1 MDVPVL
7 WMTCGQVQNRGQ
19 DMQVPAMRA
28 GWRIPTRSK
37 VPSSETRV
45 CAVFAVWET
54 TESAELEETMEG
66 PHCKETAERNDNLSL
81 NLVFQPALAS
91 REMYFLFKY

>member
-1 MDVPVL
+1 MYNACLAKTFLRERVDVPVL

-66 PHCKETAERNDNLSL
+66 SHCKETTERNDKICL
-81 NLVFQPALAS
+81 
-91 REMYFLFKY
+91 